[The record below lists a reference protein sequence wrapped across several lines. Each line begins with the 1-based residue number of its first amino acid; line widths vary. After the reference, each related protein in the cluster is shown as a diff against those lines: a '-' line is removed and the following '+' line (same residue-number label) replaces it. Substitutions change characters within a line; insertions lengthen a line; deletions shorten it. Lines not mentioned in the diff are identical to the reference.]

1 MKKLA
6 TTLIIIVLSICVI
19 TACQTNKIVDKD
31 PVIQPVSVKTLQNE
45 KTDKTLNYVGTI
57 VADDLVK
64 YSFKT
69 GGKLQTINV
78 QKGDKVIGGT
88 VLVALDKSDLQLSV
102 NAAKAQM
109 DAAKAVYNKAVA
121 GSSEEDKNNAKI
133 NLQKAE
139 NAYNY
144 SKDNL
149 ARIEK
154 LYNAGGVSQSEYEGA
169 QLDVDIKKATLDQA
183 QGLYNQ
189 AIKGARQEDIDAA
202 RAQYNQAK
210 TNYEHKKK
218 QYNETTLVSGISGY
232 VAEIL
237 FEAGEIVGA
246 GYPVVVV
253 RSENQVVNV
262 GLSQQDVNEVKVGD
276 KTKVK
281 IGEETV
287 DGVVTMIS
295 EMPNSD
301 TRTYDT
307 EIALLEGKFRLGMVA
322 EVKII
327 VGEFEGIWIPL
338 DKIMFSGED
347 FVYIVNED
355 KIERRSIT
363 LLETRGSKVLVDG
376 LAEGDR
382 LVIANSGQVK
392 PGDKVKVVSE

>member
-1 MKKLA
+1 MKKSA
-6 TTLIIIVLSICVI
+6 TILILLLLTASIL
-19 TACQTNKIVDKD
+19 TACQTAKIEDKE
-31 PVIQPVSVKTLQNE
+31 PVIRPVSVKTLQME
-45 KTDKTLNYVGTI
+45 KSDKTLKYVGTI

-69 GGKLQTINV
+69 GGKLQTVNV
-78 QKGDKVIGGT
+78 QKGDKVVGGT
-88 VLVALDKSDLQLSV
+88 TLASLDKSDLQLAV

-121 GSSEEDKNNAKI
+121 GASEEDKNTAKL
-133 NLQKAE
+133 NLQKAQ
-139 NAYNY
+139 NAYDY
-144 SKDNL
+144 AKDNL

-169 QLDVDIKKATLDQA
+169 KLDLDIKKASLDQA
-183 QGLYNQ
+183 QEVYNQ
-189 AIKGARQEDIDAA
+189 VTKGARQEDIDAA
-202 RAQYNQAK
+202 KANYEQAK
-210 TNYEHKKK
+210 TNYQHQKK
-218 QYNETTLVSGISGY
+218 QYNETTLSSEISGY
-232 VAEIL
+232 VAEVL

-262 GLSQQDVNEVKVGD
+262 GLSQQDVNEVEVGH

-281 IGEETV
+281 IGDKIV
-287 DGVVTMIS
+287 DGIVTMIS

-307 EIALLEGKFRLGMVA
+307 EIALLDGKFRLGMVA
-322 EVKII
+322 EVDII

-338 DKIMFSGED
+338 DKVMFSGED
-347 FVYIVNED
+347 FVYVVNED

-376 LAEGDR
+376 LAVGDK
-382 LVIANSGQVK
+382 LVVANSGQVK

>member
-78 QKGDKVIGGT
+78 QKGDKVVGGT

-347 FVYIVNED
+347 FVYIVNEE

-376 LAEGDR
+376 LAEGEK